1 MKNMIKDIIIAIDGH
16 SGCGKSST
24 AKELAKHFKYKYLD
38 SGAMYR
44 AVTLF
49 FLRNKV
55 DINDINKVRDSLG
68 KIFIDF
74 VIKSGIQKIFLN
86 GKCVEDL
93 IRKEDISKKVSVVSA
108 IPEVRKFLVNIQK
121 KMGLNK
127 KIVVEGR
134 DITTV
139 VFPNAEI
146 KVFMTASLDVRARRR
161 YEEMKISNRDITLDQ
176 VSDNLKDRDEK
187 DSSRE
192 DSPLLKVDDAYY
204 VDTSSLKLDDQ
215 IKKIKTLVYE
225 KFG

>member
-24 AKELAKHFKYKYLD
+24 AKALAKHFKYKYLD

-55 DINDINKVRDSLG
+55 DINDIGKVRDSLE
-68 KIFIDF
+68 KISIDF
-74 VIKSGIQKIFLN
+74 VIKSGIQKTFLN
-86 GKCVEDL
+86 GKCVEDI
-93 IRKEDISKKVSVVSA
+93 IRKENISKKVSVVSA
-108 IPEVRKFLVNIQK
+108 IPEVRKFLVKIQK
-121 KMGLNK
+121 KMGINK

-139 VFPNAEI
+139 VFPNAEV

-161 YEEMKISNRDITLDQ
+161 YEEMKISNPDITLDQ
-176 VSDNLKDRDEK
+176 VSDNLKDRDKK
-187 DSSRE
+187 DSNRE

-215 IKKIKTLVYE
+215 IEKIKTLVYE

>member
-1 MKNMIKDIIIAIDGH
+1 MIKDIIIAIDGH

-55 DINDINKVRDSLG
+55 DINDINKVKDSLE
-68 KIFIDF
+68 KISIDF

-93 IRKEDISKKVSVVSA
+93 IRKENISKKVSVISA

-139 VFPNAEI
+139 VFPQAEI
-146 KVFMTASLDVRARRR
+146 KIFMTASLDVRARRR
-161 YEEMKISNRDITLDQ
+161 YKEMKISNSDITLDQ

-204 VDTSSLKLDDQ
+204 VDTSFLKLDDQ
-215 IKKIKTLVYE
+215 IEKIKTLVYE

>member
-1 MKNMIKDIIIAIDGH
+1 
-16 SGCGKSST
+16 
-24 AKELAKHFKYKYLD
+24 
-38 SGAMYR
+38 
-44 AVTLF
+44 
-49 FLRNKV
+49 LRNKV
-55 DINDINKVRDSLG
+55 DINDIDQVRDSLE
-68 KIFIDF
+68 KISIDF
-74 VIKSGIQKIFLN
+74 VIKSGIQKTFLN
-86 GKCVEDL
+86 GKCVEDI
-93 IRKEDISKKVSVVSA
+93 IRKENILKKVSVVSA

-146 KVFMTASLDVRARRR
+146 KVFMTASLEVRARRR
-161 YEEMKISNRDITLDQ
+161 YEEMKISNPDITLDQ
-176 VSDNLKDRDEK
+176 VSDNLKNRDEK
-187 DSSRE
+187 DSNRE

-215 IKKIKTLVYE
+215 IEKIKTLVYE

>member
-55 DINDINKVRDSLG
+55 DINDLNKIRDSLD

-86 GKCVEDL
+86 GKCVENL
-93 IRKEDISKKVSVVSA
+93 IRKENISKKVSVVSA

-161 YEEMKISNRDITLDQ
+161 YEEMKISNPDITLDQ

-192 DSPLLKVDDAYY
+192 DSPLFKVDDAYY

>member
-1 MKNMIKDIIIAIDGH
+1 MIKDIIIAIDGH

-55 DINDINKVRDSLG
+55 DINDINKVIDSLD

-93 IRKEDISKKVSVVSA
+93 IRKENISKKVSVVSA

-161 YEEMKISNRDITLDQ
+161 YEEMKISNPDITLDQ
-176 VSDNLKDRDEK
+176 VSYNLKDRDEK

>member
-24 AKELAKHFKYKYLD
+24 AKALAKHFKYKYLD

-55 DINDINKVRDSLG
+55 DINDIGQVRDSLE
-68 KIFIDF
+68 KISIDF
-74 VIKSGIQKIFLN
+74 VIKSGIQKTFLN
-86 GKCVEDL
+86 GKCVEDI
-93 IRKEDISKKVSVVSA
+93 IRKENILKKVSVVSA

-146 KVFMTASLDVRARRR
+146 KVFMTASLEVRARRR
-161 YEEMKISNRDITLDQ
+161 YEEMKISNPDITLDQ
-176 VSDNLKDRDEK
+176 VSDNLKDRDKK
-187 DSSRE
+187 DSNRE

-215 IKKIKTLVYE
+215 IEKIKTLVYE

>member
-55 DINDINKVRDSLG
+55 DTNNISKVRDSLE
-68 KIFIDF
+68 KISIDF
-74 VIKSGIQKIFLN
+74 VIKSGIQKTFLN

-93 IRKEDISKKVSVVSA
+93 IRKENISKKVSVVSA

-161 YEEMKISNRDITLDQ
+161 YEEMKISNPDITLDQ
-176 VSDNLKDRDEK
+176 VSDNLKNRDEK

-215 IKKIKTLVYE
+215 IEKIKTLVYE

>member
-55 DINDINKVRDSLG
+55 DINDIKKVRDSLD
-68 KIFIDF
+68 KISIDF
-74 VIKSGIQKIFLN
+74 VVKSGIQKIFLN
-86 GKCVEDL
+86 GKCVEHL
-93 IRKEDISKKVSVVSA
+93 IRKENISKKVSAISA

-161 YEEMKISNRDITLDQ
+161 YEEMKISNPDITLDQ

>member
-24 AKELAKHFKYKYLD
+24 AKALAKHFKYKYLD

-55 DINDINKVRDSLG
+55 DINDIGQVRDSLE
-68 KIFIDF
+68 KISIDF
-74 VIKSGIQKIFLN
+74 VIKSGIQKTFLN
-86 GKCVEDL
+86 GKCVEDI
-93 IRKEDISKKVSVVSA
+93 IRKENILKKVSVVSA
-108 IPEVRKFLVNIQK
+108 IPEVRKFLVKIQK

-139 VFPNAEI
+139 VFPNAEV

-161 YEEMKISNRDITLDQ
+161 YEEMKISNPDITLDQ
-176 VSDNLKDRDEK
+176 VSDNLKDRDKK
-187 DSSRE
+187 DSNRE

-215 IKKIKTLVYE
+215 IEKIKTLVYE

>member
-1 MKNMIKDIIIAIDGH
+1 MIKDIIIAIDGH

-55 DINDINKVRDSLG
+55 DINDINKVKDSLE
-68 KIFIDF
+68 KISIDF

-93 IRKEDISKKVSVVSA
+93 IRKENISKKVSVISA

-139 VFPNAEI
+139 VFPQAEI
-146 KVFMTASLDVRARRR
+146 KIFMTASLDVRARRR
-161 YEEMKISNRDITLDQ
+161 YKEMKISNPDITLDH

-204 VDTSSLKLDDQ
+204 VDTSFLKLDDQ
-215 IKKIKTLVYE
+215 IEKIKTLVYE

>member
-55 DINDINKVRDSLG
+55 DINDIKKVRDSLD
-68 KIFIDF
+68 KISIDF
-74 VIKSGIQKIFLN
+74 VVKFGIQKIFLN

-93 IRKEDISKKVSVVSA
+93 IRKENISKKVSVVSA

-161 YEEMKISNRDITLDQ
+161 YEEMKILNPDITFDQ

>member
-1 MKNMIKDIIIAIDGH
+1 MIKDIIIAIDGH

-55 DINDINKVRDSLG
+55 DINDINKVKDSLE
-68 KIFIDF
+68 KISIDF

-93 IRKEDISKKVSVVSA
+93 IRKENISKKVSLVSA

-139 VFPNAEI
+139 VFPQAEI
-146 KVFMTASLDVRARRR
+146 KIFMTASLDVRARRR
-161 YEEMKISNRDITLDQ
+161 YKEMKISNPDITLDH

-204 VDTSSLKLDDQ
+204 VDTSFLKLDDQ
-215 IKKIKTLVYE
+215 IEKIKTLVYE

>member
-55 DINDINKVRDSLG
+55 DINDINKVRDSLD

-93 IRKEDISKKVSVVSA
+93 IRKENISKKVSLVSA

-161 YEEMKISNRDITLDQ
+161 YEEMKISNPDITLDQ

>member
-1 MKNMIKDIIIAIDGH
+1 MIKDIIIAIDGH

-55 DINDINKVRDSLG
+55 DINDINKVKDSLE
-68 KIFIDF
+68 KISIDF

-93 IRKEDISKKVSVVSA
+93 IRKENISKKVSVVSA

-161 YEEMKISNRDITLDQ
+161 YEEMKISNPDITLDQ

-204 VDTSSLKLDDQ
+204 IDTSSLKLDDQ

>member
-55 DINDINKVRDSLG
+55 DINDINKVRDSLD

-93 IRKEDISKKVSVVSA
+93 IRKENISKKVSVVSA

-146 KVFMTASLDVRARRR
+146 KIFMTASLDVRARRR
-161 YEEMKISNRDITLDQ
+161 YEEMKISNPDITLDQ

>member
-55 DINDINKVRDSLG
+55 DINDIKKVRDSLD
-68 KIFIDF
+68 KISIDF
-74 VIKSGIQKIFLN
+74 VVKFGIQKIFLN

-93 IRKEDISKKVSVVSA
+93 IRKENISKKVSVVSA

-161 YEEMKISNRDITLDQ
+161 YEEMKISNPDITLDH

>member
-55 DINDINKVRDSLG
+55 DINDIKKVRDSLD
-68 KIFIDF
+68 KISIDF
-74 VIKSGIQKIFLN
+74 VVKFGIQKIFLN

-93 IRKEDISKKVSVVSA
+93 IRKENISKKVSVVSA

-139 VFPNAEI
+139 VFPDAEI
-146 KVFMTASLDVRARRR
+146 KIFMTASLDVRARRR
-161 YEEMKISNRDITLDQ
+161 YEEMKISNPDITLDQ

-215 IKKIKTLVYE
+215 IEKIKTLVYE

>member
-1 MKNMIKDIIIAIDGH
+1 MIKDIIIAIDGH

-55 DINDINKVRDSLG
+55 DINDINKVKDSLE
-68 KIFIDF
+68 KISIDF

-93 IRKEDISKKVSVVSA
+93 IRKENISKKVSVISA

-139 VFPNAEI
+139 VFPQAEI
-146 KVFMTASLDVRARRR
+146 KIFMTASLDVRARRR
-161 YEEMKISNRDITLDQ
+161 YKEMKISNPDITLDH

-192 DSPLLKVDDAYY
+192 DSPCLR
-204 VDTSSLKLDDQ
+204 
-215 IKKIKTLVYE
+215 
-225 KFG
+225 

>member
-44 AVTLF
+44 VVTLF

-55 DINDINKVRDSLG
+55 DINDIKKVRDSLD
-68 KIFIDF
+68 KISIDF
-74 VIKSGIQKIFLN
+74 VVKFGIQKIFLN

-93 IRKEDISKKVSVVSA
+93 IRKENISKKVSLVSA

-161 YEEMKISNRDITLDQ
+161 YEEMKILNPDITLDQ

>member
-55 DINDINKVRDSLG
+55 DINDINKVIDSLD

-93 IRKEDISKKVSVVSA
+93 IRKENISKKVSVVSA

-146 KVFMTASLDVRARRR
+146 KIFMTASLDVRARRR
-161 YEEMKISNRDITLDQ
+161 YEEMKISNPDITLDQ

>member
-24 AKELAKHFKYKYLD
+24 AKALAKHFKYKYLD

-55 DINDINKVRDSLG
+55 DINDIGQVRDSLE
-68 KIFIDF
+68 KISIDF
-74 VIKSGIQKIFLN
+74 VIKSGIQKTFLN
-86 GKCVEDL
+86 GKCVEDI
-93 IRKEDISKKVSVVSA
+93 IRKENVLKKVSVVSA
-108 IPEVRKFLVNIQK
+108 IPEVRKFLVKIQK
-121 KMGLNK
+121 KMGINK

-161 YEEMKISNRDITLDQ
+161 YEEMKISNPDITLDQ
-176 VSDNLKDRDEK
+176 VSDNLKNRDEK

-215 IKKIKTLVYE
+215 IEKIKTLVYE

>member
-55 DINDINKVRDSLG
+55 DINDINKVRDSLD

-93 IRKEDISKKVSVVSA
+93 IRKENISKKVSLVSA

-161 YEEMKISNRDITLDQ
+161 YEEMKILNPDITFDQ

>member
-1 MKNMIKDIIIAIDGH
+1 MIKDIIIAIDGH

-55 DINDINKVRDSLG
+55 DINDINKVKDSLE
-68 KIFIDF
+68 KISIDF

-93 IRKEDISKKVSVVSA
+93 IRKENISKKVSVVSA

-139 VFPNAEI
+139 VFPQAEI
-146 KVFMTASLDVRARRR
+146 KIFMTASLDVRTRRR
-161 YEEMKISNRDITLDQ
+161 YKEMKILNPDITFDQ

-204 VDTSSLKLDDQ
+204 VDTSFLKLDDQ
-215 IKKIKTLVYE
+215 IEKIKTLVYE

>member
-44 AVTLF
+44 VVTLF

-55 DINDINKVRDSLG
+55 DINDINKVRDSLD

-93 IRKEDISKKVSVVSA
+93 IRKENISKKVSLVSA

-161 YEEMKISNRDITLDQ
+161 YEEMKISNPDITLDQ

>member
-24 AKELAKHFKYKYLD
+24 AKELATHFKYKYLD

-55 DINDINKVRDSLG
+55 DINDISQVSDSLE
-68 KIFIDF
+68 KISIDF
-74 VIKSGIQKIFLN
+74 VIKSGIQKTFLN

-93 IRKEDISKKVSVVSA
+93 IRKENISKKVSVVSA
-108 IPEVRKFLVNIQK
+108 IPEVRKFLVKIQK
-121 KMGLNK
+121 KIGLNK

-146 KVFMTASLDVRARRR
+146 KVFMTASLEVRARRR
-161 YEEMKISNRDITLDQ
+161 YEEMKISNPDITLDQ

-215 IKKIKTLVYE
+215 IEKIKTLVYE

>member
-1 MKNMIKDIIIAIDGH
+1 MIKDIIIAIDGH

-55 DINDINKVRDSLG
+55 DINDIKKVRDSLD
-68 KIFIDF
+68 KISIDF
-74 VIKSGIQKIFLN
+74 VVKFGIQKIFLN

-93 IRKEDISKKVSVVSA
+93 IRKENISKKVSVVSA

-139 VFPNAEI
+139 VFPDAEI
-146 KVFMTASLDVRARRR
+146 KIFMTASLNVRARRR
-161 YEEMKISNRDITLDQ
+161 YEEMKISNPDITLDQ

-192 DSPLLKVDDAYY
+192 DSPLLKVDDAYC

>member
-55 DINDINKVRDSLG
+55 DINDIKKVRDSLD
-68 KIFIDF
+68 KISIDF
-74 VIKSGIQKIFLN
+74 VVKFGIQKIFLN

-93 IRKEDISKKVSVVSA
+93 IRKENISKKVSVVSA

-161 YEEMKISNRDITLDQ
+161 YEEMKISNPDITLDQ

>member
-55 DINDINKVRDSLG
+55 DINDIKKVRDSLD
-68 KIFIDF
+68 KISIDF
-74 VIKSGIQKIFLN
+74 VIKFGIQKIFLN

-93 IRKEDISKKVSVVSA
+93 IRKENISKKVSVVSA

-139 VFPNAEI
+139 VFPDAEI
-146 KVFMTASLDVRARRR
+146 KIFMTASLNVRARRR
-161 YEEMKISNRDITLDQ
+161 YEEMKISNADITLDQ

>member
-55 DINDINKVRDSLG
+55 DINDINKVKDSLE
-68 KIFIDF
+68 KISIDF

-93 IRKEDISKKVSVVSA
+93 IRKENISKKVSVISA

-139 VFPNAEI
+139 VFPQAEI
-146 KVFMTASLDVRARRR
+146 KIFMTASLDVRARRR
-161 YEEMKISNRDITLDQ
+161 YKEMKISNPDITLDH

-204 VDTSSLKLDDQ
+204 VDTSFLKLDDQ
-215 IKKIKTLVYE
+215 IEKIKTLVYE

>member
-1 MKNMIKDIIIAIDGH
+1 MIKDIIIAIDGH

-55 DINDINKVRDSLG
+55 DINDINKVKDSLE
-68 KIFIDF
+68 KISIDF

-93 IRKEDISKKVSVVSA
+93 IRKENISKKVSVISA

-139 VFPNAEI
+139 VFPQAEI
-146 KVFMTASLDVRARRR
+146 KIFMTASLDVRARRR
-161 YEEMKISNRDITLDQ
+161 YKEMKISNPDITLDH
-176 VSDNLKDRDEK
+176 VSDNLKDRDER

-204 VDTSSLKLDDQ
+204 VDTSFLKLDDQ
-215 IKKIKTLVYE
+215 IEKIKTLVYE

>member
-24 AKELAKHFKYKYLD
+24 AKALAKHFKYKYLD

-55 DINDINKVRDSLG
+55 DINDIGQVRDSLE
-68 KIFIDF
+68 KISIDF
-74 VIKSGIQKIFLN
+74 VIKSGIQKTFLN
-86 GKCVEDL
+86 GKCVEDI
-93 IRKEDISKKVSVVSA
+93 IRKENVLKKVSVVSA
-108 IPEVRKFLVNIQK
+108 IPEVRKFLVKIQK
-121 KMGLNK
+121 KMGINK

-139 VFPNAEI
+139 VFPNAEV

-161 YEEMKISNRDITLDQ
+161 YEEMKISNPDITLDQ
-176 VSDNLKDRDEK
+176 VSDNLKDRDKK
-187 DSSRE
+187 DSNRE

-215 IKKIKTLVYE
+215 IEKIKTLVYE

>member
-1 MKNMIKDIIIAIDGH
+1 MIKDIIIAIDGH

-55 DINDINKVRDSLG
+55 DINDINKVKDSLE
-68 KIFIDF
+68 KISIDF

-93 IRKEDISKKVSVVSA
+93 IRKENISKKVSVISA

-139 VFPNAEI
+139 VFPQAEI
-146 KVFMTASLDVRARRR
+146 KIFMTASLDVRARRR
-161 YEEMKISNRDITLDQ
+161 YKEMKISNPDITLDH

-204 VDTSSLKLDDQ
+204 VDTSFLKLDDQ
-215 IKKIKTLVYE
+215 IEKIKT
-225 KFG
+225 

>member
-1 MKNMIKDIIIAIDGH
+1 MIKDIIIAIDGH

-55 DINDINKVRDSLG
+55 DINDINKVKDSLE
-68 KIFIDF
+68 KISIDF

-93 IRKEDISKKVSVVSA
+93 IRKENISKKVSVISA

-139 VFPNAEI
+139 VFPQAEI
-146 KVFMTASLDVRARRR
+146 KIFMTASLDVRARSR
-161 YEEMKISNRDITLDQ
+161 YKEMKISNPDITLDH

-204 VDTSSLKLDDQ
+204 VDTSFLKLDDQ
-215 IKKIKTLVYE
+215 IEKIKTLVYE

>member
-55 DINDINKVRDSLG
+55 DINDIKKVRDSLD
-68 KIFIDF
+68 KISIDF
-74 VIKSGIQKIFLN
+74 VVKFGIQKIFLN

-93 IRKEDISKKVSVVSA
+93 IRKENISKKVSVVSA

-139 VFPNAEI
+139 VFPDAEI
-146 KVFMTASLDVRARRR
+146 KVFMTASLNVRARRR
-161 YEEMKISNRDITLDQ
+161 YEEMKISNPDITLDQ

-204 VDTSSLKLDDQ
+204 VDTSFLKLDDQ

>member
-55 DINDINKVRDSLG
+55 DINDINKVRDSLD

-74 VIKSGIQKIFLN
+74 VIKFGIQKIFLN

-93 IRKEDISKKVSVVSA
+93 IRKENISKKVSVVSA

-146 KVFMTASLDVRARRR
+146 KIFMTASLDVRARRR
-161 YEEMKISNRDITLDQ
+161 YEEMKISNPDITLDQ

>member
-55 DINDINKVRDSLG
+55 DINDIKKVRDSLD
-68 KIFIDF
+68 KISIDF
-74 VIKSGIQKIFLN
+74 VVKFGIQKIFLN

-93 IRKEDISKKVSVVSA
+93 IRKENISKKVSVVSA

-134 DITTV
+134 EITTV
-139 VFPNAEI
+139 VFPNSEI
-146 KVFMTASLDVRARRR
+146 KIFMTSSLDVRARRR
-161 YEEMKISNRDITLDQ
+161 YEEMKISNPDITLDQ

-204 VDTSSLKLDDQ
+204 VDTSSLTLDDQ
-215 IKKIKTLVYE
+215 IEKIKTLVYE